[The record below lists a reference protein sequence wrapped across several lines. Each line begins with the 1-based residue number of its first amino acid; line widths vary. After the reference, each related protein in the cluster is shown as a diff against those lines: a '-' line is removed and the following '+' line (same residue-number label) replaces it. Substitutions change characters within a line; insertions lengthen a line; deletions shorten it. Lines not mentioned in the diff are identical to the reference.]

1 MAKPKTPAP
10 DRDEGDTRVDVSSV
24 LTHSMEDY
32 IKAIYKLQQHSGRAT
47 TIAIADEM
55 GFSAASATN
64 MLQKLARL
72 ELVSYAPYKGA
83 ELTATG
89 RRIALEVIRHH
100 RLIELYLAKH
110 MGYSWDAVDAEAE
123 ALEHVISE
131 EFEERIDEL
140 LGRPET
146 DPHGHPIP
154 SKDGHIPDERM
165 YTPLADVPDGS
176 SARVRRVSDRDPEAL
191 RSLGAIGLY
200 PGADLLVLRRESA
213 DVVVRVGDDERPV
226 SAEHAVEVFVELRDG
241 SDTPS

>member
-1 MAKPKTPAP
+1 MPKTQTSAP
-10 DRDEGDTRVDVSSV
+10 DREAGGSRVDVSSV
-24 LTHSMEDY
+24 LTHAMEDY
-32 IKAIYKLQQHSGRAT
+32 IKAIYKLQQQSGRAT

-83 ELTATG
+83 QLTGTG
-89 RRIALEVIRHH
+89 ERIALEVIRHH
-100 RLIELYLAKH
+100 RLLELYLAKH

-154 SKDGHIPDERM
+154 SKDGQIPDERM
-165 YTPLADVPDGS
+165 YTPLADVPDGAA
-176 SARVRRVSDRDPEAL
+176 ARVRRVSDRDPEAL

-200 PGADLLVLRRESA
+200 PGAALMVLRRESA
-213 DVVVRVGDDERPV
+213 HVVVRVDGDERQV
-226 SAEHAVEVFVELRDG
+226 SAEHAVEVFVELDAQE
-241 SDTPS
+241 